1 MASGSNTDML
11 PIMNDGHQVPLGNF
25 EDNLRT
31 ELELLLRE
39 NSNQSV
45 TGEDG
50 DLNIYRSGSAPPT
63 VEGSLNA
70 VGSLFTSSYYSE
82 LNAKSSTNDRVLSED
97 EIRSHPDYLSYYY
110 SNDYI
115 NPRLPPPLVS
125 KEDWRVAQRFQGSGS
140 SLGRQEDWNWKKL
153 VDGNTRSSLF
163 SMQPGSSVQRAEK
176 NSSNVMEFGGAN
188 GNNVSRNALSEWH
201 DRGRDGLVG
210 SCGDGLG
217 ARRKSFA
224 DIVQEGLGES
234 ASLSGQLSRP
244 ASHNSFGDVDT
255 MGMTDIK
262 PLGLCNGV
270 GGSIEDLLNSGPPG
284 FVGVQSHNKAI
295 SHSFLNPNCSALSRS
310 TTPEPQ
316 LVGRS
321 SSSGLPP
328 VGSRVFPVE
337 KKNITVFKVQN
348 GHSAGFTEP
357 PDISGLHLSSI
368 RPEDGVNGVQ
378 SRLHLDHGEQSDFLI
393 NISNGIHT
401 RTLPEFSDKNLSQP
415 SDNID
420 LARKSGIVMNLR
432 APTMHSHDNVNFP
445 KRTSSSTSLYTKANS
460 SGFGSKEGPTIHLQ
474 NPNLQSMDLAGYTS
488 GDLAIN
494 MNHNSA
500 LNSYGTSDHIKL
512 PSGTSDRA
520 VHAGSSLQSH
530 NYYGIT
536 QGDLQGLRS
545 AYLETLLS
553 QQKQHYELSLSGNS
567 SVYNHRLYANTLYG
581 SGIPYLADQVLDS
594 GLSSLGHGG
603 TMLQNE
609 RILRCNSLM
618 RNSIGAQ
625 GSWQPDI
632 GSSVDESFPSTLLDE
647 FKSNKTRSFELSD
660 IVDHV
665 IEFSMDQYGSRFIQ
679 QKLETANVVEKTK
692 IFPEIIP
699 HARTLMTDVF
709 GNYVIQKF
717 FEHGTESQRKE
728 LADQVSGHVLPL
740 SLQMYGCRVIQKA
753 LEVVGS
759 DQQAQMVAELDG
771 LVMKCVRDQNGN
783 HVIQKCIECVPQDR
797 IQFIISSFYGQ
808 VLALSTHPYGCR
820 VIQRVLEHC
829 NDLST
834 QQIIMDEIM
843 QSVCLLSQD
852 QYGNY
857 VIQHVLQF
865 GKPHERSAIISK
877 LAGQIVK
884 MSQQKFASNV
894 VEKCLTFGSPEER
907 QLLINEI
914 LGSTDE
920 NEPLQAMMKDPF
932 GNYVVQ
938 KVLESCDDHSL
949 ELILSRIR
957 VHLNSLKRYTY
968 GKHIVSR
975 VEKLITTGGERRST
989 SLTLIILDIFSS
1001 VIATDRDKL
1010 ACRLQKGEL
1019 DSRRRRL
1026 PSHPPDRAVF
1036 GLQQGQV
1043 SLQLP

>member
-11 PIMNDGHQVPLGNF
+11 SIPDEGHQVPLGNF

-45 TGEDG
+45 AGRDG

-70 VGSLFTSSYYSE
+70 VGSLFRSSYYNE
-82 LNAKSSTNDRVLSED
+82 LNTKSGSNDGVLSED

-140 SLGRQEDWNWKKL
+140 SLGRQGDWNWKKL
-153 VDGNTRSSLF
+153 VDGNTSSSLF
-163 SMQPGSSVQRAEK
+163 SMQPGSSVQRTDK
-176 NSSNVMEFGGAN
+176 NSSNLMEFGDAKGKN
-188 GNNVSRNALSEWH
+188 LSRKALSEWH
-201 DRGRDGLVG
+201 DRGREGFVG
-210 SCGDGLG
+210 SCGNGLG

-244 ASHNSFGDVDT
+244 ASHNNFGDVDN

-262 PLGLCNGV
+262 PPGLCNGV
-270 GGSIEDLLNSGPPG
+270 DPIEDLHNSGPPG
-284 FVGVQSHNKAI
+284 FVGVQSHNKAV
-295 SHSFLNPNCSALSRS
+295 SHSFLNPNCSTLSRS

-337 KKNITVFKVQN
+337 KKNITVSKVQN
-348 GHSAGFTEP
+348 GYSAGFTEL
-357 PDISGLHLSSI
+357 PDISGLHLSST
-368 RPEDGVNGVQ
+368 RPKDGVNGVQ
-378 SRLHLDHGEQSDFLI
+378 SRLQLDLGEQSDFMI
-393 NISNGIHT
+393 NLSNGIHT
-401 RTLPEFSDKNLSQP
+401 RTLPELSDKKLSKP

-420 LARKSGIVMNLR
+420 LARKSGIVMNPR
-432 APTMHSHDNVNFP
+432 ASTMSSHDHVNFP
-445 KRTSSSTSLYTKANS
+445 KRTSSFTSLYSKPNS
-460 SGFGSKEGPTIHLQ
+460 SGFVSSDGPTRHLQ
-474 NPNLQSMDLAGYTS
+474 NANLQSVDLAGYTS
-488 GDLAIN
+488 GDFSIN

-500 LNSYGTSDHIKL
+500 MNSYGTSDHIKL

-520 VHAGSSLQSH
+520 SHAGSSLQPH
-530 NYYGIT
+530 NYYGVS

-545 AYLETLLS
+545 AYLEALLA

-567 SVYNHRLYANTLYG
+567 SVYNHRLYTNTPYG
-581 SGIPYLADQVLDS
+581 SGIPYLADQALDS
-594 GLSSLGHGG
+594 GLSSVGHGG

-609 RILRCNSLM
+609 RILRFNSMM
-618 RNSIGAQ
+618 RSSSIGAQ

-632 GSSVDESFPSTLLDE
+632 GNNVDRSFPSTLLDE

-679 QKLETANVVEKTK
+679 QKLETANVDEKTE

-717 FEHGTESQRKE
+717 FEHGTVNQRKE
-728 LADQVSGHVLPL
+728 LADQLSGHVLPL

-753 LEVVGS
+753 LEVVDS
-759 DQQAQMVAELDG
+759 DQQTRMVAELDG
-771 LVMKCVRDQNGN
+771 SVMKCVRDQNGN
-783 HVIQKCIECVPQDR
+783 HVIQKCIECIPQYR
-797 IQFIISSFYGQ
+797 IQFIISAFYGQ

-829 NDLST
+829 DDLNT

-857 VIQHVLQF
+857 VIQHVLEF

-877 LAGQIVK
+877 LAGQIIK

-975 VEKLITTGGERRST
+975 VEKLITTGERRIGQS
-989 SLTLIILDIFSS
+989 SSSSFSS
-1001 VIATDRDKL
+1001 
-1010 ACRLQKGEL
+1010 
-1019 DSRRRRL
+1019 S
-1026 PSHPPDRAVF
+1026 
-1036 GLQQGQV
+1036 
-1043 SLQLP
+1043 